1 MPTLDSV
8 AQHTFVALRYTEAVR
23 PTAVE
28 VKPPPTSSE
37 VSIRSADVKSGGLS
51 PLTVDSLAVLIL
63 AQAEATVENRQIAL
77 NAAALAYAT
86 ALGSG
91 TTLGS
96 IGLYGLSV

>member
-8 AQHTFVALRYTEAVR
+8 AQHTVVALRYAEAVR
-23 PTAVE
+23 PAAAE

-37 VSIRSADVKSGGLS
+37 ASIRSADVTSGGLS
-51 PLTVDSLAVLIL
+51 LLISDSLAVLVR

-77 NAAALAYAT
+77 NAAAHAYAI